1 MSKGIDVSKWQ
12 GNIDW
17 SKVDVDFVIIRAGVS
32 LDKDVKFEQNYA
44 GCKKYKIPCGVYFYS
59 YAKTVAEAEKEAKE
73 SILFALKAREGK

>member
-17 SKVDVDFVIIRAGVS
+17 NVLARSKCVDFVIIRAGVS
-32 LDKDVKFEQNYA
+32 FDKDTKFEQNYA

-59 YAKTVAEAEKEAKE
+59 
-73 SILFALKAREGK
+73 